1 MIKGFGLGSSM
12 AFVAVLFSAAALPQT
27 SNVDTSRG
35 ELLVPRYGPT
45 AVSDG
50 TWVYVYGGAPRGAR
64 NGPGSMH
71 DGLLSLIE
79 RVDPTSLKS
88 EYFSNGLHRRAN
100 HGSAFADGSIVSCG
114 GRTQVGLSRGRVS
127 SCESLDLESG
137 TFRELPALPEPVRT
151 LGMVAAGDDL
161 YAVGGLTESG
171 RYSAA
176 TVRLAPEASAWERLA
191 DMPLARE
198 GKIVAVG
205 RQLYA
210 IGGYDGSAMRSV
222 MVFDTETEQWER
234 REDLPFGLSAHS
246 LATDGVSI
254 YLFGDYE
261 RMNLIHR
268 YEPGT
273 GALYRLDQQIA
284 PRRHTDAV
292 AVAGRV
298 LVIGGN
304 QTSAGRATT
313 LIEAFELEDLRAGG
327 RRIGSVSSK

>member
-1 MIKGFGLGSSM
+1 MIKGFGLGSSV
-12 AFVAVLFSAAALPQT
+12 ALVAVLVSAATLPQA
-27 SNVDTSRG
+27 SNVDTNRG

-64 NGPGSMH
+64 NGPGFMH

-137 TFRELPALPEPVRT
+137 TLSELPALLESVRT
-151 LGMVAAGDDL
+151 LGMVSAGDDL

-176 TVRLAPEASAWERLA
+176 TVRRAPEASAW
-191 DMPLARE
+191 
-198 GKIVAVG
+198 
-205 RQLYA
+205 
-210 IGGYDGSAMRSV
+210 
-222 MVFDTETEQWER
+222 
-234 REDLPFGLSAHS
+234 
-246 LATDGVSI
+246 
-254 YLFGDYE
+254 
-261 RMNLIHR
+261 
-268 YEPGT
+268 
-273 GALYRLDQQIA
+273 
-284 PRRHTDAV
+284 
-292 AVAGRV
+292 
-298 LVIGGN
+298 
-304 QTSAGRATT
+304 
-313 LIEAFELEDLRAGG
+313 
-327 RRIGSVSSK
+327 